1 MTQAC
6 PTREDIV
13 GQIKHAMT
21 EIFSIHSDEVT
32 AAIRGD
38 FSAHDELR
46 DRFAKAQRRES
57 LLIDRLRRHTE
68 EHGC

>member
-1 MTQAC
+1 MTDAC
-6 PTREDIV
+6 PTREEIV

-32 AAIRGD
+32 AAIEGD
-38 FSAHDELR
+38 FSTHDELR
-46 DRFAKAQRRES
+46 GRFEKAQEKEN
-57 LLIDRLRRHTE
+57 LLIERLRKHTE

>member
-1 MTQAC
+1 MTEAC
-6 PTREDIV
+6 STREEIV
-13 GQIKHAMT
+13 GQIKLAMT

-38 FSAHDELR
+38 FTTHDQLR
-46 DRFAKAQRRES
+46 GRLEKAQWLEGQ
-57 LLIDRLRRHTE
+57 LIDRLRLHTK

>member
-1 MTQAC
+1 MVETC
-6 PTREDIV
+6 PTREEIV

-21 EIFSIHSDEVT
+21 EIFSIHSDEIT

-38 FSAHDELR
+38 FSTHDELHGR
-46 DRFAKAQRRES
+46 LAKAQDRES

>member
-1 MTQAC
+1 MTEAC

-32 AAIRGD
+32 AAINGD
-38 FSAHDELR
+38 FSTHDELR
-46 DRFAKAQRRES
+46 GRLEKVQEIES